1 MNHFNPAMTFY
12 AEFKSN
18 VAGHLM
24 FLAMKPS
31 PSTILRRYFNSD
43 SYGGGGSVDRYGL
56 VCTMLRV
63 VYVDETKCK
72 EILKDA
78 LVSQP

>member
-1 MNHFNPAMTFY
+1 MTFTQ
-12 AEFKSN
+12 FKVN
-18 VAGHLM
+18 VARHLM

-31 PSTILRRYFNSD
+31 PSKILRRYFNSD

-56 VCTMLRV
+56 ICTMLRV

-78 LVSQP
+78 FVSQP